1 MNALDHAV
9 IVSYVLAM
17 LALGWVYRHQ
27 ESRRDY
33 FLGGRAFGW
42 FPLALSAM
50 ATQLSA
56 ISFISAPAFVGV
68 RDGGGMIWLSYELA
82 VPLAMALLMW
92 AILPRLYRAGFVSI
106 YEFIDARF
114 GRETRFLLSL
124 VFQTSRAFGT
134 GVMVY
139 ALALI
144 LERMMNIPFWGT
156 IALVGIVT
164 AIYSL
169 QGGMKAVVYSD
180 AAQMIII
187 FLGIFLCTAL
197 AIAALGGLGPLFAGA
212 PTERLLA
219 VDFSRTGFHGD
230 EFGFWPM
237 LFGGIV
243 LYASY
248 YGCDQTQAQ
257 RLLSAHDEGVMRKV
271 LLANGLLRFPVVLLY
286 CLMGLALGALAL
298 KDPRLSL
305 SALGG
310 VADRL
315 VPTFILSY
323 LPHGLIGLLVVA
335 ILAAAMSSL
344 SSVINSLSAVSTEDI
359 SLVVKGID
367 ERRYVL
373 ISRLAA
379 LFWAIVILAFS
390 LFAGDIAD
398 TVIEAINKVG
408 SIFYGPILA
417 TFALATTTRAVRGSA
432 ANIGI
437 LGGVGV
443 NLVLWLMVPQV
454 FWFWWNLAGFLATM
468 GFAFVAEGLRRRA
481 WPHLA
486 LDGETGELPPPWR
499 ETFLL
504 TAWFAAI
511 VALLVAIPS
520 LWDVIGGLIG

>member
-1 MNALDHAV
+1 MNILDHAV

-17 LALGWVYRHQ
+17 LALGWFYRHQ

-33 FLGGRAFGW
+33 FLGGRDFGW

-56 ISFISAPAFVGV
+56 ISFISAPAFVGA
-68 RDGGGMIWLSYELA
+68 RDGGGMIWLSYELG

-144 LERMMNIPFWGT
+144 LERMMSIPFWGT
-156 IALVGIVT
+156 ITLVGIVT

-197 AIAALGGLGPLFAGA
+197 AIAALGGPAVLFESVPA
-212 PTERLLA
+212 ERLVA
-219 VDFSRTGFHGD
+219 VDFSRSGLAGD

-257 RLLSAHDEGVMRKV
+257 RLLSARGEGVMRKV

-298 KDPRLSL
+298 KDPQLSL
-305 SALGG
+305 AGLGG

-344 SSVINSLSAVSTEDI
+344 SSVINSLSAVSTEDLA
-359 SLVVKGID
+359 LVLRGID

-373 ISRLAA
+373 ISRVAA
-379 LFWAIVILAFS
+379 LFWAVVILAFS

-398 TVIEAINKVG
+398 TVIEAINKIG

-443 NLVLWLMVPQV
+443 NLFLWLEAPQI
-454 FWFWWNLAGFLATM
+454 FWFWWNLAGFLATLA
-468 GFAFVAEGLRRRA
+468 FALAAEALRRGALPRFV
-481 WPHLA
+481 
-486 LDGETGELPPPWR
+486 LDGETGGLPPPWR

-504 TAWFAAI
+504 AAWFAAI
-511 VALLVAIPS
+511 LALLIAFPA
-520 LWDVIGGLIG
+520 LWTGLGRLVG